1 MLERNSVK
9 VHSNQHS
16 PQLALQKWEPDG
28 RIADFGNFFNGLA
41 EKPTRT
47 SIVLNIEWVPF
58 VLQNCEMLLSIQ
70 DLYDKN
76 SAS

>member
-9 VHSNQHS
+9 VHSNQQS
-16 PQLALQKWEPDG
+16 PQLALQKWEPDS

-47 SIVLNIEWVPF
+47 SIVPNIEWVPF
-58 VLQNCEMLLSIQ
+58 VLQNSEILLSIQ